1 MGVEAGTCKVHVP
14 GMVGGYRIAARA
26 WEMNSFFTHI
36 RRHKAGIVE
45 EFSDALAFCN
55 ALATNIDGAGLPDQ
69 IRDVFSAA
77 EPDDRDYAISSAY
90 ALLMG
95 TEQRK
100 ALSAYFTPP
109 GLASAVLDAASSFVG
124 GVTDPAVL
132 DPACGGG
139 SFLTPMARN
148 LIHLKCREGN
158 PAQEACRNVLRR
170 LKGIEIDTGLAI
182 LSQTLLRQM
191 LLREYGFARRGPL
204 GVVKRGDA
212 LSVLLQ
218 GKFDLVIGNPPYGKV
233 RDRVEDKILK
243 ASGRA
248 NLGGHTNFYSLFLL
262 RGLNWV
268 KAGGGLVF
276 VLPTSFV
283 AGPYFAGLR
292 HEVFSRAFVERIDLH
307 EQRENLFLG
316 AVQDICL
323 LVLRR
328 REESD
333 DGTAKTSHAYEL
345 GYIDGGGMRTRRGSG
360 LARSEGEPWTLP
372 VPHEV
377 RVFSGRTESRRNSAA
392 KPFTLSDY
400 GYRVRVGKVVPT
412 RERKR
417 LHTNRRKG
425 DMPLLWASS
434 IRPDG
439 SFDFEAA
446 RRLRNALWYCPPNE
460 DSVAYA
466 SSGPAVIVQRTSNRN
481 QSRRLNAAMVPKRF
495 RDEYAGGFVAE
506 NHVIV
511 IEAMAGRPALPP
523 SILVKV
529 LNAGATNERFSAV
542 SGSFSVSAGLL
553 QRLALPGPATVKALK
568 PSRFEHGLRKLFDEL
583 GDILAHA
590 ESSKASRDAEN
601 TVDKPCDL
609 ESGLTVNE
617 DSRLERGAIT

>member
-1 MGVEAGTCKVHVP
+1 MEAGACTVHVP
-14 GMVGGYRIAARA
+14 RKVGQYRIAARA
-26 WEMNSFFTHI
+26 WEMDSFFTYI
-36 RRHKAGIVE
+36 RRHKAGINE
-45 EFSDALAFCN
+45 DFGGALAFCN
-55 ALATNIDGAGLPDQ
+55 VLASDISKAGLPDRV
-69 IRDVFSAA
+69 RDAFLAA
-77 EPDDRDYAISSAY
+77 GPDDRDYAISSAY

-109 GLASAVLDAASSFVG
+109 GLTSAVLDAASNFID
-124 GVTDPAVL
+124 GVMNPAVL

-139 SFLTPMARN
+139 SFLTPMARF
-148 LIHLKCREGN
+148 LIHLRGRQGN
-158 PAQEACRNVLRR
+158 PTPEACRNALRQLR
-170 LKGIEIDTGLAI
+170 GIEIDTGLAT
-182 LSQTLLRQM
+182 LSQALLRKM
-191 LLREYGFARRGPL
+191 LAREYDYRHTRPL

-212 LSVLLQ
+212 LSVSLQ
-218 GKFDLVIGNPPYGKV
+218 AKFDLVIGNPPYGKV
-233 RDRVEDKILK
+233 RDRLEDKILK
-243 ASGRA
+243 TAGRA
-248 NLGGHTNFYSLFLL
+248 NLGGHTNLYSLFLL
-262 RGLNWV
+262 RGLNWL
-268 KAGGGLVF
+268 KPGGGLVF

-323 LVLRR
+323 LMLRR
-328 REESD
+328 REEGD
-333 DGTAKTSHAYEL
+333 DGTGETSHPYEL
-345 GYIDGGGMRTRRGSG
+345 GYIDAGGMRTRRGTA
-360 LARSEGEPWTLP
+360 LARSGGEPWTLP
-372 VPHEV
+372 VAHEV
-377 RVFSGRTESRRNSAA
+377 RVFSHRTDFSLSSEGKA
-392 KPFTLSDY
+392 FTLSDY
-400 GYRVRVGKVVPT
+400 GYRTRVGTVVPT

-460 DSVAYA
+460 GSVAYA

-553 QRLALPGPATVKALK
+553 QRLALPDPATVKALK

-617 DSRLERGAIT
+617 HSRLERGAIT

>member
-1 MGVEAGTCKVHVP
+1 M
-14 GMVGGYRIAARA
+14 
-26 WEMNSFFTHI
+26 
-36 RRHKAGIVE
+36 
-45 EFSDALAFCN
+45 
-55 ALATNIDGAGLPDQ
+55 
-69 IRDVFSAA
+69 
-77 EPDDRDYAISSAY
+77 
-90 ALLMG
+90 
-95 TEQRK
+95 
-100 ALSAYFTPP
+100 
-109 GLASAVLDAASSFVG
+109 LDAASSFLG
-124 GVTDPAVL
+124 RVTDPAVL

-148 LIHLKCREGN
+148 LIHLRRRQGN
-158 PAQEACRNVLRR
+158 SAQEACRSVLRQ
-170 LKGIEIDTGLAI
+170 LKGIEIDTGLAA

-212 LSVLLQ
+212 LSVSLQ
-218 GKFDLVIGNPPYGKV
+218 SEFDLVIGNPPFGKV
-233 RDRVEDKILK
+233 RDRLEDKILK

-262 RGLNWV
+262 RGLKWV
-268 KAGGGLVF
+268 KPGGGLVF

-283 AGPYFAGLR
+283 AGPHFAGLR

-328 REESD
+328 REEGD
-333 DGTAKTSHAYEL
+333 DRTSKASHTYEL
-345 GYIDGGGMRTRRGSG
+345 GYIDGHGIRTRRGSG

-372 VPHEV
+372 VAHEV
-377 RVFSGRTESRRNSAA
+377 RVFSRRIDSRHGSAA

-417 LHTNRRKG
+417 LHINRRKG

-434 IRPDG
+434 IRPNG

-446 RRLRNALWYCPPNE
+446 GRLRNALWYRPPTE
-460 DSVAYA
+460 GSLAYA
-466 SSGPAVIVQRTSNRN
+466 STRPAVIVQRTSNRN
-481 QSRRLNAAMVPKRF
+481 QTRRLNAAMVPKRF

-511 IEAMAGRPALPP
+511 IEAMVGRPALPP

-553 QRLALPGPATVKALK
+553 QRLALPDPATVRALE

-583 GDILAHA
+583 GDILAQS
-590 ESSKASRDAEN
+590 ESSIAPCDTEN
-601 TVDKPCDL
+601 TVDKACDL
-609 ESGLTVNE
+609 ESGSTVNE
-617 DSRLERGAIT
+617 HSSLQRGAVA